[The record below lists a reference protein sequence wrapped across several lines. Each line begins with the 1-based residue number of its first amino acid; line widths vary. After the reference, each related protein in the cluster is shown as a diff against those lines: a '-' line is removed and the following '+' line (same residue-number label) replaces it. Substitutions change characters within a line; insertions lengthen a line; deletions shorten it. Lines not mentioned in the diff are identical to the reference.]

1 MLIMKGLRALDAFLL
16 EPAAP
21 TATAIVGVLRRIAP
35 NATTAADLASHLGA
49 ERGAVDAGLD
59 ILAALSAVDTMPRGD
74 DRIARLHARLRAK
87 ISDVA
92 VVGLA

>member
-1 MLIMKGLRALDAFLL
+1 M
-16 EPAAP
+16 
-21 TATAIVGVLRRIAP
+21 
-35 NATTAADLASHLGA
+35 
-49 ERGAVDAGLD
+49 DAGLD